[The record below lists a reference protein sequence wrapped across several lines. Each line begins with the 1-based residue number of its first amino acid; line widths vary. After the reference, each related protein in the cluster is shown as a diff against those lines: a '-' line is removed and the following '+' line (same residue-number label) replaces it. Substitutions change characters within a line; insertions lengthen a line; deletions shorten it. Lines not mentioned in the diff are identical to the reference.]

1 MDRLA
6 FNAVVA
12 IREQAV
18 ARQMATNELANV
30 STLGFKRSFEAV
42 TLAIAAQGTGLMK
55 TRLQP
60 QSYSTDYIALTAGP
74 RMATGRDMDVVFDG
88 QTVLGVTAPD
98 GQLAFTRR
106 GDLRINAQGALETGS
121 GHLVRGQTG
130 GGITLPAG
138 LSISIKS
145 DGSVYGADPA
155 QVGAAPSVLL
165 GQLLLREASDTK
177 LQRRLDGLF
186 KPIDLAEGQDIAPS
200 KTPPS
205 LTSGALEGSNVNAMH
220 VMIKLMDQS
229 RTFEQLVN
237 LIKESKTSAESGATM
252 MRPS

>member
-6 FNAVVA
+6 FSAVVA

-18 ARQMATNELANV
+18 SRQMSTNELANV
-30 STLGFKRSFEAV
+30 STVGFKRSFEAA
-42 TLAIAAQGTGLMK
+42 TTAIAAEGAGLK
-55 TRLQP
+55 TRMQP
-60 QSYSTDYIALTAGP
+60 QSFTSDYISLTPGAL
-74 RMATGRDMDVVFDG
+74 MATGRDMDVALDG
-88 QTVLGVTAPD
+88 ATVLGVTAPD

-106 GDLRINAQGALETGS
+106 GDLRVNAQGALETGS

-138 LSISIKS
+138 LNISIKT

-155 QVGAAPSVLL
+155 QVGSVNPVLL
-165 GQLLLREASDTK
+165 GQLLLREASETK
-177 LQRRLDGLF
+177 LQRREDGLY
-186 KPIDLAEGQDIAPS
+186 KPVGMTDGQDIAPS

-220 VMIKLMDQS
+220 MMVKLMDQS

-237 LIKESKTSAESGATM
+237 LIKESKSIDESGATM
-252 MRPS
+252 MKSG

>member
-12 IREQAV
+12 IREQAMS
-18 ARQMATNELANV
+18 RQMFTHELANV
-30 STLGFKRSFEAV
+30 STLGFKRSFESA
-42 TLAIAAQGTGLMK
+42 TLAIAAQGAGLA
-55 TRLQP
+55 TRMQP
-60 QSYSTDYIALTAGP
+60 QSYTSDYIALTPGA

-138 LSISIKS
+138 LNISIKS
-145 DGSVYGADPA
+145 DGSVYGVDPA
-155 QVGAAPSVLL
+155 QVGSVSSVLL
-165 GQLLLREASDTK
+165 GQLLLREASETK
-177 LQRRLDGLF
+177 LQRRIDGLF
-186 KPIDLAEGQDIAPS
+186 KPMDSAEGQDIAPS
-200 KTPPS
+200 KTPPR

-220 VMIKLMDQS
+220 VMIKLLDQS

-237 LIKESKTSAESGATM
+237 LIKEAKTSADSGATM

>member
-12 IREQAV
+12 IREQAMS
-18 ARQMATNELANV
+18 RQMFTHELANV
-30 STLGFKRSFEAV
+30 STLGFKRSFESA
-42 TLAIAAQGTGLMK
+42 TLAIAAQGAGLA
-55 TRLQP
+55 TRMQP
-60 QSYSTDYIALTAGP
+60 QSYTSDYIALTPGA

-138 LSISIKS
+138 LNISIKS
-145 DGSVYGADPA
+145 DGSVYGVDPA
-155 QVGAAPSVLL
+155 QVGSVSSVLL
-165 GQLLLREASDTK
+165 GQLLLREASETK
-177 LQRRLDGLF
+177 LQRRIDGLY
-186 KPIDLAEGQDIAPS
+186 KPMDSAEGQDIAPS

-220 VMIKLMDQS
+220 VMIKLLDQS

-237 LIKESKTSAESGATM
+237 LIKEAKTSADSGATM